1 MISLKKAT
9 CACLAVCVLAG
20 GLPPFWAE
28 DAVSSET
35 EMIQTQQKE
44 DEYPEWEGQQAD
56 SSLPAISLPVQDE
69 AEDFLTGEAE
79 ENQQVTSVPQSDES
93 FQETAND
100 PEEEQKEEKLPEPEG
115 SDTQTEQETKGRISM
130 ETQVNGSTVTVQ
142 VIDPGAGL
150 AEEAYSFNGGW
161 TWQKSNQCTKAEG
174 YTWVPGTI
182 VVRDKNGAMDYN
194 RVSVTVEK
202 DNTAP
207 EMETQASGLTVTIT
221 ASDADSGLAEEAY
234 SFNGGW
240 TWQKS
245 NQYTAQGAYTW
256 VPGTI
261 QVRDKAGNVNYN
273 RASVTVKGDTTAP
286 QMEIQVSGLTVTVKA
301 SDSESGLA
309 EEAYSFNGGW
319 TWQKSN
325 QYTAQGAYTWVPGTI
340 VVRDK
345 AGNLNYNR
353 TSVVVKGDTTAP
365 QMQTQVNG
373 MTVTVTASDT
383 ESGLAEEAYSFNGG
397 WTWQKSNQYTAQRAY
412 TWVPG
417 TIQVR
422 DKAGNVNYNRS
433 AVTVKGDTTPPQMQ
447 TKVEGLTLTVTASDS
462 ESGLAEEAYS
472 FNGGWTWQK
481 SNQYTTVNGYTWVP
495 GTIQVRD
502 KAGNVNYNRSTVEIK
517 GDTTAPTFECT
528 VSGGEHYVTSR
539 VVTVT
544 STDEGGLADKA
555 YSFDGGVTWQSGNS
569 VEISSLKTWVP
580 GTIQVRDKAGNVNY
594 NRTNVRVGRLIQ
606 VDNYGDSATV
616 RVLEDEDGGA
626 GYPPVQFSFD
636 GGVSWQSSNSITID
650 RDKSWVPGTIQAK
663 DFQSKVNYNGETID
677 VFLNAPLVIDV
688 SAWQQ
693 EINWEAVRADNVRY
707 AIIRAVSW
715 KGDSPAADVNFIKNV
730 KAAKNAG
737 IKVGAYIYTYAL
749 NEEQVQA
756 EIAVFKALMQT
767 LRQDG
772 YTLDLPVFVDH
783 EDPSLITGIP
793 TKQRR
798 TELLRLEMVLLDH
811 AGHLPGMYMSTSW
824 AQTQVDGA
832 ALRQEGYLMWIADW
846 RGYNGWGPA
855 DFWQFTSKGQVNG
868 IIGNV
873 DLSYMYNNA
882 FR

>member
-1 MISLKKAT
+1 MISLKKAI

-35 EMIQTQQKE
+35 ETIQTQQKE
-44 DEYPEWEGQQAD
+44 DEYPEGEGQQAD

-79 ENQQVTSVPQSDES
+79 EDQQVTSVPQSDES
-93 FQETAND
+93 FQETADD

-319 TWQKSN
+319 TWQRSN
-325 QYTAQGAYTWVPGTI
+325 TYTSQSAYTWVPGTI
-340 VVRDK
+340 LVRDK
-345 AGNLNYNR
+345 AGNISYNL
-353 TSVVVKGDTTAP
+353 TSVSTAGDSTAP
-365 QMQTQVNG
+365 DMQVQVNG
-373 MTVTVTASDT
+373 LTVTVNASDAG
-383 ESGLAEEAYSFNGG
+383 SGLAEEAYSFNGG
-397 WTWQKSNQYTAQRAY
+397 WTWQRSNTYTSQGAY

-417 TIQVR
+417 TILVR
-422 DKAGNVNYNRS
+422 DKAGNVNYNREPVQLE
-433 AVTVKGDTTPPQMQ
+433 ADLTPP
-447 TKVEGLTLTVTASDS
+447 
-462 ESGLAEEAYS
+462 S
-472 FNGGWTWQK
+472 F
-481 SNQYTTVNGYTWVP
+481 S
-495 GTIQVRD
+495 
-502 KAGNVNYNRSTVEIK
+502 
-517 GDTTAPTFECT
+517 CT

-539 VVTVT
+539 VVTVI
-544 STDEGGLADKA
+544 SEDKGGLADKA
-555 YSFDGGVTWQSGNS
+555 YSFDGGWTWQSENFI
-569 VEISSLKTWVP
+569 EMDTLKTWVP
-580 GTIQVRDKAGNVNY
+580 GTIVVRDKAGNMNY
-594 NRTNVRVGRLIQ
+594 NRTDVRVGRLIQ
-606 VDNYGDSATV
+606 VNNWGDGASIN
-616 RVLEDEDGGA
+616 VLEDVDGGF
-626 GYPPVQFSFD
+626 GYPPTQFSFD
-636 GGVSWQSSNSITID
+636 GGTTWQTSNSITID
-650 RDKSWVPGTIQAK
+650 RDKSWVPGTILAK
-663 DFQSKVNYNGETID
+663 DFQGQINYNSETID
-677 VFLNAPLVIDV
+677 IYLNAPLVIDV

-715 KGDSPAADVNFIKNV
+715 KGDSPAADANFIKNV
-730 KAAKNAG
+730 KAARNAG

-756 EIAVFKALMQT
+756 EITVFKALMQT

-772 YTLDLPVFVDH
+772 YTLDLPVFVDY
-783 EDPSLITGIP
+783 EDPSLLAGIP
-793 TKQRR
+793 TKARR

-811 AGHLPGMYMSTSW
+811 AGYLPGMYMSTSW
-824 AQTQVDGA
+824 AQNQVDGA
-832 ALRQEGYLMWIADW
+832 ALQQEGYLMWIADW

-855 DFWQFTSKGQVNG
+855 DFWQFTNKGQVNG

-873 DLSYMYNNA
+873 DMSYMHNNA